1 MWYALRYQV
10 FVCNISN
17 SVITQILD
25 SLKGTIS
32 AIYRDNEKLKQF
44 TWMPGNNIEEYQSY
58 NYSYN
63 IS

>member
-44 TWMPGNNIEEYQSY
+44 TWMPGNKIEEYQSY

>member
-17 SVITQILD
+17 SLITQILD

-44 TWMPGNNIEEYQSY
+44 TWMPGNKIEEYQSY